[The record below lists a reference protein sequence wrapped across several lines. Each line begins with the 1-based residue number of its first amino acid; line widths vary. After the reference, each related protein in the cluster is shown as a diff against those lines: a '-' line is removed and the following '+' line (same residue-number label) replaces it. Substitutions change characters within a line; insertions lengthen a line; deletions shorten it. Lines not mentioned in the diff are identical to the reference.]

1 MICSTKNKRKKC
13 NTLIY
18 NTVHSQISLGIMK
31 KLFLRKKHFS
41 QFQRTRVALII
52 IRRVTLND
60 PQQVHSCGLGVALAL
75 GKTLLSQ
82 D

>member
-1 MICSTKNKRKKC
+1 
-13 NTLIY
+13 
-18 NTVHSQISLGIMK
+18 MK

-75 GKTLLSQ
+75 GKTLISQ